1 MDCLH
6 NTNGAALPPNVVG
19 DLERALNI
27 LHAEGLVFGDLRRR
41 NIMIIPEDNTVRLI
55 DFDWAG
61 KENEARYP
69 IHLNQSK
76 EVKWADGVGS
86 YGKIDKTHDLDM
98 LNLLRTL

>member
-1 MDCLH
+1 MCC
-6 NTNGAALPPNVVG
+6 TFANVIG

-27 LHAEGLVFGDLRRR
+27 LHGEGLVFGDLRRP
-41 NIMIIPEDNTVRLI
+41 NIMIMPGPNKDDTVRLI

-86 YGKIDKTHDLDM
+86 YRKIDQKA
-98 LNLLRTL
+98 